1 VGEQDEEAIRWSD
14 TIIEMKKEEE
24 DDDVL
29 AYVVATT
36 LLTQ

>member
-1 VGEQDEEAIRWSD
+1 VEEQDEEAIRWSD
-14 TIIEMKKEEE
+14 AIIEMKKEEE
-24 DDDVL
+24 DVL